1 MKMGIVLEDL
11 RREYTKGGLHRKDLS
26 ADPLEQFNTW
36 LEQAIAAGL
45 SDPTGMSVATV
56 DADGQPSQRI
66 VLLKHVDN
74 DGFVFFTNYG
84 SNKARDIDQNPRVC
98 LHFPWI
104 ELDRQ
109 VIIKGVASK
118 ISTAESMRYFLSRP
132 EDSQLAAW
140 ASQQSRQI
148 STRQML
154 ESQFMHMKEKFKHG
168 QIPYPD
174 FWGGYRV
181 VASSIE
187 FWQGGEHRLHDRFLF
202 SRNDNDWSV
211 ERLAP

>member
-1 MKMGIVLEDL
+1 MGIVLEDL
-11 RREYTKGGLHRKDLS
+11 RRDYTKGGLHRKDLT
-26 ADPLEQFNTW
+26 ADPLEFFNGW
-36 LEQAIAAGL
+36 LQQAIEAGL

-66 VLLKHVDN
+66 VLLKHLDER
-74 DGFVFFTNYG
+74 GFVFFTNYG
-84 SNKARDIDQNPRVC
+84 SNKARDLDNNPKVC

-109 VIIKGVASK
+109 VIVKGVASK
-118 ISTAESMRYFLSRP
+118 IPTTESMSYFLSRP
-132 EDSQLAAW
+132 ADSQLAAW
-140 ASQQSRQI
+140 ASQQSRKI

-154 ESQFMHMKEKFKHG
+154 ESQFLHMKEKFKHG
-168 QIPYPD
+168 EIPYPD

-181 VASSIE
+181 VPHSIE
-187 FWQGGEHRLHDRFLF
+187 FWQGGKDRLHDRFLYT
-202 SRNDNDWSV
+202 RNDNGWDT

>member
-1 MKMGIVLEDL
+1 MGIVLEDL

-66 VLLKHVDN
+66 VLLKHVD
-74 DGFVFFTNYG
+74 DKGFVFFTNYG

-118 ISTAESMRYFLSRP
+118 IPTAESMRYFLSRP
-132 EDSQLAAW
+132 AESQLAAW

-181 VASSIE
+181 KPSSIE
-187 FWQGGEHRLHDRFLF
+187 FWQGGENRLHDRFLY
-202 SRNDNDWSV
+202 SLNANDWNI